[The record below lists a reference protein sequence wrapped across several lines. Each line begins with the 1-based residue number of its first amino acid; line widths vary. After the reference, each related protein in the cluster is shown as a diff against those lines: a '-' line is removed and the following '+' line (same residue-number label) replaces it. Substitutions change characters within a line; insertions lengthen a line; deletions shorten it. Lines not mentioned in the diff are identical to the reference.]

1 MSGKNKKLLIA
12 EHSLL
17 FCYSFTSKLISS
29 KNIRYLWKMINLLN
43 IYCSS
48 DEKYWWIWVLG
59 VSKKIKRDW
68 QKRDL
73 WHCMSKRVKS
83 IFQSEDPC
91 SLPSINYLQ
100 AKNFDHVRKDIHT
113 LEKVGIQI
121 QDEHPDNLDVQIKVK
136 NH

>member
-17 FCYSFTSKLISS
+17 FCYSFTSQLISS

-83 IFQSEDPC
+83 IFQSEVPC
-91 SLPSINYLQ
+91 SLPSIICKLRSRQ
-100 AKNFDHVRKDIHT
+100 ER
-113 LEKVGIQI
+113 
-121 QDEHPDNLDVQIKVK
+121 HPYPRESRHSDPRWTSRQPGCAN
-136 NH
+136 

>member
-29 KNIRYLWKMINLLN
+29 KNIRYLRKMINLLN

-59 VSKKIKRDW
+59 HGVSMKIKRDW

-83 IFQSEDPC
+83 IFQSEVPC
-91 SLPSINYLQ
+91 SLPSIICKLRTSITSGNTSIPS
-100 AKNFDHVRKDIHT
+100 RKSAFRS
-113 LEKVGIQI
+113 KMNIQTTWMCK
-121 QDEHPDNLDVQIKVK
+121 LK
-136 NH
+136 

>member
-1 MSGKNKKLLIA
+1 MSGKTKKLLIA

-29 KNIRYLWKMINLLN
+29 KNIRYLRKMINLLN

-48 DEKYWWIWVLG
+48 DEKYWWILVLG
-59 VSKKIKRDW
+59 ISKKIKRNW

-91 SLPSINYLQ
+91 SLPSIIC
-100 AKNFDHVRKDIHT
+100 KKKFDHVRKDIYT

>member
-48 DEKYWWIWVLG
+48 DEKYWWIRVLG
-59 VSKKIKRDW
+59 ISKKIKRDW

-91 SLPSINYLQ
+91 SLPSIICKLRTSITSG
-100 AKNFDHVRKDIHT
+100 KTSIPSRKS
-113 LEKVGIQI
+113 EFRSKMNIQTTWMCK
-121 QDEHPDNLDVQIKVK
+121 LK
-136 NH
+136 